1 MFHYLSVDCR
11 SGGRCDDTKRVIA
24 RWRRP
29 VASGE
34 ALVILHWVMHSVSHR
49 HTAMAIEIAHDA
61 GAFVRRHRL
70 FQLL

>member
-1 MFHYLSVDCR
+1 MASKVCVFFIVGLMMV
-11 SGGRCDDTKRVIA
+11 
-24 RWRRP
+24 
-29 VASGE
+29 SGE